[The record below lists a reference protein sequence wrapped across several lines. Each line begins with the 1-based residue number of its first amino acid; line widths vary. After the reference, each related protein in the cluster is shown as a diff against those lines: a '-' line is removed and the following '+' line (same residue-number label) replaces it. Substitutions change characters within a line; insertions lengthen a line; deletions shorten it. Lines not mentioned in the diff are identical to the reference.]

1 MTKKSA
7 KETPAT
13 GVKKTTQRVAAKK
26 PTAKKAGLKKAKKTI
41 AGKEL
46 AKIKSTGGF
55 GFTFEDKVAANF
67 FCKMLDGTDPL
78 NIQKA
83 QLMRVGFQ
91 VSAGGWKLDDLLL
104 EMRDDLGLLRCAI
117 SVKSAAY
124 LTKAGFKK
132 DFSTDAWSQWI
143 SGVPFDQQRD
153 MMALAVGEM
162 SHDVSVAWADI
173 ERRITSGTPEL
184 LAAQL
189 TQKGSSSA
197 LERDIFKSLEL
208 TQPAPRSSVEAAKL
222 LKQLR
227 VRHFG
232 ITVDSDGVKQCLS
245 LLKIEDQSTAGEL
258 WNELQQIAS
267 VLRVTGGTTDLDEL
281 LRRLRAKYQLKA
293 HPNYRGDWQVI
304 NRFSNSNCDAVHSIS
319 GSDTSIEFSP
329 TDRTKIANM
338 PARQVLGIIGD
349 SGIGKSSLVKSY
361 IESVADGVNLLW
373 LTHDDLNKPSQVLVS
388 SALGLKNDIP
398 ALARYSPAPIVF
410 VIDAAEQLSPLALQR
425 ISEIV
430 CAMAATDSLEYR
442 VIVTTQ
448 PSGWQRVRATAATWG
463 IGGMDELL
471 FAGAPFDN
479 VFAALAK
486 DRIALALLV
495 RPELRRVFTNLATL
509 DQVLRIT
516 AVEAMTPS
524 KGWIGETEI
533 IDWIWNYWSGTDN
546 LKYQREAFLQLLGNE
561 DALHG
566 PLVPLAK
573 ISFEVKGVLGDSR
586 IRSMLQ
592 TNAHGVRFVHEVIG
606 DWARYESLKGHGD
619 ARHEKI
625 LDYIKNPRWMRAIR
639 LYSQSLLE
647 QQDGF
652 PAWEKEFGGFGSGDI
667 ENQIAADVFSDSLL
681 LATNSLELLK
691 RTWPSLIADKAVR
704 LKRLLKRILVVGTI
718 KLSTNNELDEE
729 YAEAVEILMR
739 FPVPAYWD
747 GLIQA
752 LTLNLEDVVERCT
765 EEAGELCDFYLRVVP
780 PELGLGR
787 RDLIARLA
795 LALGRKA
802 KQSER
807 SYGYGV
813 SKTVYQA
820 VLRAAHEFPDEVA
833 DMALTFAERKPLARQ
848 TVTTKVVRSTGFY
861 SQMLGRLRKPW
872 PDGPKRRVDE
882 HFSQAA
888 LAGDALRPLMV
899 SRPAI
904 AQELILAAYIE
915 EPQHQNEYES
925 SMRLNDGGFA
935 FQSKHTPA
943 MYFSGPWLLFL
954 RTNSAYAL
962 ATIIRITDFATDRWL
977 ERFQSFHRTKEEPG
991 YRIYFADGHKDYIGS
1006 ADVYNWHR
1014 YMNNDAV
1021 GVESALMA
1029 LEKWLYDRIDQ
1040 KEDITPEIN
1049 RILQESKSAAF
1060 LGLLV
1065 AVGLYSLALFKG
1077 VLLPLFSNMDLF
1089 QTQRSTLMNSTWK
1102 IGFGITWVRYGKQI
1116 AGQVQTWNEMQH
1128 RQYDLF
1134 EVARR
1139 YMLFDSEIEKH
1150 IAKFRERWAA
1160 EAERYRG
1167 KDGALPSSLEGF
1179 IAQLSRDNYTV
1190 RDVGNGQVAIEFN
1203 ADPKLQARLDGERQR
1218 PELNLACFG
1227 IIAQARQSIDQKRV
1241 LSNTDATAAY
1251 AQLQKIAESSSTDD
1265 TFLMY
1270 RRDAIAA
1277 GIALMLST
1285 GENVAA
1291 PGTEAEQYCVDQLLK
1306 LAGEEATPRDF
1317 EFPESMLDGADLF
1330 MSEAALVLIQRGSE
1344 NPQIWKILLGGVFAY
1359 RYPTTEKIMLR
1370 LHEQRSDARLRF
1382 YEVATALLLWS
1393 VVRGPASAKTHRN
1406 DFNVLQPYRD
1416 LMIERFSRGH
1426 FKSRTYSAAY
1436 LLALNHRFAKHTLAG
1451 TPNWEWHEQRVAL
1464 MATNPKMLGNR
1475 NKLHRVESYMDTEVL
1490 RYGFNFL
1497 GQFEGLRSADAP
1509 ALRAFFQTLMDLEM
1523 AALPDSPD
1531 ADSDEFQNQ
1540 YEFDD
1545 WMMLLASIYF
1555 ATFPI
1560 EDAVDTVAK
1569 PILSLG
1575 VGAHAWIADFLKA
1588 FFRHAPSLCSTPED
1602 LAERWRSLITFANNS
1617 PRWNPENVKLHYY
1630 LEQLYRDLFGM
1641 SGHPSYAADKGL
1653 AVALLLLRK
1662 ELGEWCER
1670 WLKDP
1675 DFVAAFA
1682 RFLSAAE
1689 GREIVS
1695 LSLIRLAAALPA
1707 MQSRRSRNGDLEDA
1721 LSAATQHVWKV
1732 ENDLVR
1738 APGEVSEAFRS
1749 VVSFLTARL
1758 VPEAISLQAKIAES

>member
-1 MTKKSA
+1 MSKKSA
-7 KETPAT
+7 K
-13 GVKKTTQRVAAKK
+13 KTSPTRVEKAAKK
-26 PTAKKAGLKKAKKTI
+26 SAAKKSAAKKAKKKT

-46 AKIKSTGGF
+46 AKVKSTGGF
-55 GFTFEDKVAANF
+55 GFTFEDKVAATF
-67 FCKMLDGTDPL
+67 FCKMLDGTEVL
-78 NIQKA
+78 NIPKA
-83 QLMRVGFQ
+83 QLIQMSFQ
-91 VSAGGWKLDDLLL
+91 VAAGGWKLDDILLRL
-104 EMRDDLGLLRCAI
+104 QDDLGALHCAI

-132 DFSTDAWSQWI
+132 DFSTDAWSQWL
-143 SGVPFDQQRD
+143 GGAPFDPQRD
-153 MMALAVGEM
+153 TMALAVGEIWQE
-162 SHDVSVAWADI
+162 VSVAWTDI
-173 ERRITSGTPEL
+173 ERHIVTVTAGQ
-184 LAAQL
+184 LADEL
-189 TQKGSSSA
+189 TQEGSSSE
-197 LERDIFKSLEL
+197 LERDIFKSLES
-208 TQPAPRSSVEAAKL
+208 TQPAPKSAVEAARL

-232 ITVDSDGVKQCLS
+232 ITADIDGIKQCLT
-245 LLKIEDQSTAGEL
+245 LLKVEDQNTAGDL
-258 WNELQQIAS
+258 WNELQQTAS
-267 VLRVTGGTTDLDEL
+267 VLRAAGGTTDLDDL
-281 LRRLRAKYQLKA
+281 LRRLRGKYQLKA
-293 HPNYRGDWQVI
+293 HPNYRGDWQVLNGFSQS
-304 NRFSNSNCDAVHSIS
+304 NRDAVHSVA
-319 GSDTSIEFSP
+319 GSDTSIEFAP
-329 TDRTKIANM
+329 TDRVKLSNLR
-338 PARQVLGIIGD
+338 PKQVLGIIGD
-349 SGIGKSSLVKSY
+349 SGIGKSSLVKSHV
-361 IESVADGVNLLW
+361 ESLVNGVNLLW
-373 LTHDDLNKPSQVLVS
+373 LTHDDLNKPNQALVS
-388 SALGLKNDIP
+388 SALGLKNGIP
-398 ALARYSPAPIVF
+398 ALVRYSPLPVVF
-410 VIDAAEQLSPLALQR
+410 IIDAAEQLSGLALQR

-430 CAMAATDSLEYR
+430 NAITAADSLEYR

-448 PSGWQRVRATAATWG
+448 PSGWQRFRAAAATWRV
-463 IGGMDELL
+463 GGMDELL
-471 FAGAPFDN
+471 FSGAPFEN
-479 VFAALAK
+479 VYAALVK
-486 DRIALALLV
+486 NKIALALLV

-509 DQVLRIT
+509 DQVLRVT
-516 AVEAMTPS
+516 AVEAVTPS

-533 IDWIWNYWSGTDN
+533 IDWIWSYWSGSDN
-546 LKYQREAFLQLLGNE
+546 LQFQREALLQLLGNE

-573 ISFEVKGVLGDSR
+573 VGFEVKGVLGDSR
-586 IRSMLQ
+586 VRSMLQ
-592 TNAHGVRFVHEVIG
+592 TDAHGVRFVHEVIG

-619 ARHEKI
+619 ARYGKI

-647 QQDGF
+647 QQDGL
-652 PAWEKEFGGFGSGDI
+652 PAWEKEFGSFGSGDS

-691 RTWPSLIADKAVR
+691 RTWPSLIADNAVR
-704 LKRLLKRILVVGTI
+704 LKRLLKRIVVVGTI
-718 KLSTNNELDEE
+718 KLSAKNDLDEE

-752 LTLNLEDVVERCT
+752 LTLNIEDVVEHCT

-780 PELGLGR
+780 PELGVGR
-787 RDLIARLA
+787 RDLIARIA

-802 KQSER
+802 EQSER
-807 SYGYGV
+807 SHGFGV
-813 SKTVYQA
+813 SKTVFQA

-833 DMALTFAERKPLARQ
+833 DMALTFAERKPLVEQ
-848 TVTTKVVRSTGFY
+848 TVLTKVVRSRGFH
-861 SQMLGRLRKPW
+861 SRMLGRLRNPW

-882 HFSQAA
+882 HFSQAV

-904 AQELILAAYIE
+904 AKELILAAYIE

-925 SMRLNDGGFA
+925 SMRFNDGGFA

-954 RTNSAYAL
+954 RSNPAYAL
-962 ATIIRITDFATDRWL
+962 STIIRITDFATERWL
-977 ERFQSFHRTKEEPG
+977 ERFQGFNRTKEEPG
-991 YRIYFADGHKDYIGS
+991 YRISFADGHKDYIGS

-1029 LEKWLYDRIDQ
+1029 LEKWLYERIDQ

-1065 AVGLYSLALFKG
+1065 AVGLYNLALFKD

-1089 QTQRSTLMNSTWK
+1089 QTQHSTLMNSTWK

-1116 AGQVQTWNEMQH
+1116 ASQVQTWNEMPH
-1128 RQYDLF
+1128 RQYHLL
-1134 EVARR
+1134 EVAWR
-1139 YMLFDSEIEKH
+1139 YMLFDAEVEKH
-1150 IAKFRERWAA
+1150 VAKFRERWAA
-1160 EAERYRG
+1160 EVERYRG
-1167 KDGALPSSLEGF
+1167 KDGTLPSSLEVF

-1190 RDVGNGQVAIEFN
+1190 RDAGNGQVAIEFN
-1203 ADPKLQARLDGERQR
+1203 ADPKLQARLDDERQR

-1227 IIAQARQSIDQKRV
+1227 VIAQARQSIDQKRV
-1241 LSNTDATAAY
+1241 LSDTDATAAY
-1251 AQLQKIAESSSTDD
+1251 AQLQKIADSSSTDGM
-1265 TFLMY
+1265 FLMY

-1277 GIALMLST
+1277 GIALMLNT
-1285 GENVAA
+1285 GHSVAA
-1291 PGTEAEQYCVDQLLK
+1291 PGTETERYCVHQLLK

-1317 EFPESMLDGADLF
+1317 ESPESILDGADLF
-1330 MSEAALVLIQRGSE
+1330 MSEAALALIQRGSKDL
-1344 NPQIWKILLGGVFAY
+1344 QIWKILLDGVFAY
-1359 RYPTTEKIMLR
+1359 HYPTTEKIMLR

-1406 DFNVLQPYRD
+1406 DLNVLQPYRD
-1416 LMIERFSRGH
+1416 LMIERFFRGH
-1426 FKSRTYSAAY
+1426 FKSRKYSAAY
-1436 LLALNHRFAKHTLAG
+1436 LLALNHRFARHTLAG

-1464 MATNPKMLGNR
+1464 MATNPKMLGNSNR
-1475 NKLHRVESYMDTEVL
+1475 LHRVESYMDTEVL

-1523 AALPDSPD
+1523 AVLPNSPD
-1531 ADSDEFQNQ
+1531 TDSDEFQNQ
-1540 YEFDD
+1540 YQFDD
-1545 WMMLLASIYF
+1545 WLMLLASIYF
-1555 ATFPI
+1555 ATLPI
-1560 EDAVDTVAK
+1560 KDAMDTVAT

-1575 VGAHAWIADFLKA
+1575 VGAHAWIADFVKS
-1588 FFRHAPSLCSTPED
+1588 FFRHAPSLCPTPDD
-1602 LAERWRSLITFANNS
+1602 LGERWRALISFANNS

-1630 LEQLYRDLFGM
+1630 LEQLYRELFGM
-1641 SGHPSYAADKGL
+1641 SGYPSYAADKGL
-1653 AVALLLLRK
+1653 AAPLLLLLK

-1675 DFVAAFA
+1675 DFAAAFA
-1682 RFLSAAE
+1682 RFLSTAE
-1689 GREIVS
+1689 GREIISFS
-1695 LSLIRLAAALPA
+1695 LVRLAAALPA
-1707 MQSRRSRNGDLEDA
+1707 MQNRRSRNGDLEDA

-1732 ENDLVR
+1732 ENELVR
-1738 APGEVSEAFRS
+1738 TPGEVSEAFRS

-1758 VPEAISLQAKIAES
+1758 VPEAISLQAKIAEA

>member
-1 MTKKSA
+1 MTKTSA
-7 KETPAT
+7 KKTPST
-13 GVKKTTQRVAAKK
+13 
-26 PTAKKAGLKKAKKTI
+26 GLKKAAKKVAAKRGSAKKDNTM
-41 AGKEL
+41 ASGKKL

-55 GFTFEDKVAANF
+55 GFSFEDKVAATF
-67 FCKMLDGTDPL
+67 LCKMLDGTELL
-78 NIQKA
+78 NIPRA
-83 QLMRVGFQ
+83 QLKQVSFQ
-91 VSAGGWKLDDLLL
+91 VAAGGWKLDDLFL
-104 EMRDDLGLLRCAI
+104 ELKDDLGSLHCAI

-124 LTKAGFKK
+124 LTKSGFKEE
-132 DFSTDAWSQWI
+132 FSADAWAQWL
-143 SGVPFDQQRD
+143 GGAPFDPQRD
-153 MMALAVGEM
+153 VMALAVGEM
-162 SHDVSVAWADI
+162 ADEVTIAWTDI
-173 ERRITSGTPEL
+173 ERRIVSGTAETL
-184 LAAQL
+184 SAQL
-189 TQKGSSSA
+189 TQKGSSST
-197 LERDIFKSLEL
+197 LECNIFKSLDP
-208 TQPAPRSSVEAAKL
+208 TQPAPKSSVEAARL
-222 LKQLR
+222 LKHLR

-232 ITVDSDGVKQCLS
+232 ITVDTDGINQCLS
-245 LLKIEDQSTAGEL
+245 LLKVEDRNTAGDL

-267 VLRVTGGTTDLDEL
+267 GLRVAGGTIDLGEL
-281 LRRLRAKYQLKA
+281 LRRLRSKYQLKA

-304 NRFSNSNCDAVHSIS
+304 NRFSQSNCDAVHSVS
-319 GSDTSIEFSP
+319 GSDTSIEFAD
-329 TDRTKIANM
+329 TDRAKITNM
-338 PARQVLGIIGD
+338 PAKQVLGIIGD

-361 IESVADGVNLLW
+361 VESVAEEVNLLW
-373 LTHDDLNKPSQVLVS
+373 LTHDDLNKPSQALVS

-398 ALARYSPAPIVF
+398 ALARYSPVPIVF
-410 VIDAAEQLSPLALQR
+410 VIDAAEQLSSLALQR

-430 CAMAATDSLEYR
+430 SAMDATDSLEYR

-448 PSGWQRVRATAATWG
+448 PSGWQRIRAQAAEWGTAGT
-463 IGGMDELL
+463 DELL
-471 FAGAPFDN
+471 FTGAPFDN

-486 DRIALALLV
+486 DRVTLSLLV

-533 IDWIWNYWSGTDN
+533 IDWIWNYWTGTDS
-546 LKYQREAFLQLLGNE
+546 LQYQREALLQLLGNE

-573 ISFEVKGVLGDSR
+573 VGFEVKGVLGDSR
-586 IRSMLQ
+586 IRSMLN
-592 TNAHGVRFVHEVIG
+592 TTSRGVRFVHEVIG

-619 ARHEKI
+619 ERHEKI

-647 QQDGF
+647 QQDGL
-652 PAWEKEFGGFGSGDI
+652 PAWEKEFGSFGSGDS

-691 RTWPSLIADKAVR
+691 RMWPSLIADKAVR
-704 LKRLLKRILVVGTI
+704 LKRLLKRILVIGTI
-718 KLSTNNELDEE
+718 KLSANYNLDEE

-752 LTLNLEDVVERCT
+752 LTLNAADVVEHCT
-765 EEAGELCDFYLRVVP
+765 EEAGGLCDFYLRVVP

-795 LALGRKA
+795 LALGLKA

-813 SKTVYQA
+813 STTVYQA
-820 VLRAAHEFPDEVA
+820 VLRAAHEFPEEVV
-833 DMALTFAERKPLARQ
+833 DLVLTFAERKPLVEQ
-848 TVTTKVVRSTGFY
+848 TVTTKVVRSTGF
-861 SQMLGRLRKPW
+861 SSRLFGLLRKPW

-882 HFSQAA
+882 RFSQAV
-888 LAGDALRPLMV
+888 LAGDALRSLMV
-899 SRPAI
+899 SRPAVV
-904 AQELILAAYIE
+904 QELILAAYIE

-954 RTNSAYAL
+954 RTNPAYAL

-977 ERFQSFHRTKEEPG
+977 EGFQSFNRTKKEPK
-991 YRIYFADGHKDYIGS
+991 YRIYFADRHKDYIGS

-1014 YMNNDAV
+1014 YMGNNAV

-1065 AVGLYSLALFKG
+1065 AVGLYSLELFKG
-1077 VLLPLFSNMDLF
+1077 ALLPLFSNMDLF

-1102 IGFGITWVRYGKQI
+1102 IGFGITWVRYGKQV
-1116 AGQVQTWNEMQH
+1116 AGQVQTWNEMPH
-1128 RQYDLF
+1128 RRYHLY
-1134 EVARR
+1134 EVAQR
-1139 YMLFDSEIEKH
+1139 YMLSDPVIEKE
-1150 IAKFRERWAA
+1150 IAKFCERWLA
-1160 EAERYRG
+1160 EAEPYRG
-1167 KDGALPSSLEGF
+1167 ADGALPSTVELF
-1179 IAQLSRDNYTV
+1179 IAQISRDKYTV
-1190 RDVGNGQVAIEFN
+1190 RDVGNGQVAIEFH
-1203 ADPKLQARLDGERQR
+1203 ADPQLQARLDSERRR
-1218 PELNLACFG
+1218 PELSLACFG
-1227 IIAQARQSIDQKRV
+1227 IIAQASQSIDQERV
-1241 LSNTDATAAY
+1241 LPDTDAAA
-1251 AQLQKIAESSSTDD
+1251 AFGQLQKIAESPSTDD
-1265 TFLMY
+1265 TFHMY

-1277 GIALMLST
+1277 GIALMLNA
-1285 GENVAA
+1285 GHNVAA
-1291 PGTEAEQYCVDQLLK
+1291 PGTEAERYCIDQLLK

-1317 EFPESMLDGADLF
+1317 ESPESILDGADLF

-1344 NPQIWKILLGGVFAY
+1344 NPQIWKILFDGVFAY
-1359 RYPTTEKIMLR
+1359 SYPTTEKIMLR
-1370 LHEQRSDARLRF
+1370 LHAQRSDVRLRF

-1393 VVRGPASAKTHRN
+1393 VVRGPAAAKTHRN
-1406 DFNVLQPYRD
+1406 DHNVLQPYRNII
-1416 LMIERFSRGH
+1416 IERFLRGH
-1426 FKSRTYSAAY
+1426 FKSRKYSAAY

-1451 TPNWEWHEQRVAL
+1451 TPNWEWHEQRAAL
-1464 MATNPKMLGNR
+1464 MATSPRMLGNR
-1475 NKLHRVESYMDTEVL
+1475 NRLHRVESYMDTEVL

-1509 ALRAFFQTLMDLEM
+1509 ALRAFFRTLMDLEM
-1523 AALPDSPD
+1523 AVLPDSPD
-1531 ADSDEFQNQ
+1531 TDSDEFQNQ

-1545 WMMLLASIYF
+1545 WLMLLASIYF
-1555 ATFPI
+1555 ATLTI
-1560 EDAVDTVAK
+1560 EDAMNTVAK

-1575 VGAHAWIADFLKA
+1575 VGAHAWIADFVKA
-1588 FFRHAPSLCSTPED
+1588 FFRHAPSLCPTPED
-1602 LAERWRSLITFANNS
+1602 LAERWRALITFATNS

-1653 AVALLLLRK
+1653 ASPLLMLRK

-1675 DFVAAFA
+1675 DFVTAFA
-1682 RFLSAAE
+1682 RFLSTAE

-1695 LSLIRLAAALPA
+1695 FCLIRLATALPA
-1707 MQSRRSRNGDLEDA
+1707 MQNRKSRNGDLEDA

-1732 ENDLVR
+1732 ENELVR
-1738 APGEVSEAFRS
+1738 TPGEVSEAFRS

-1758 VPEAISLQAKIAES
+1758 VPEAISLQAKIAEA